1 MYAEHTHTRIYV
13 STNFWERFFHM
24 DHRTKVKKS
33 PSYASSWICFLLDV
47 EVRYGIQNRG
57 SYVPL
62 GSYLFFYCS
71 VCNKQA
77 VACLSPISMVYQDYY
92 TLLMVPIT
100 MYVLCDHDVP

>member
-57 SYVPL
+57 SYVPIL
-62 GSYLFFYCS
+62 LLFRMQQTS
-71 VCNKQA
+71 SG
-77 VACLSPISMVYQDYY
+77 LSFTYFHGISG
-92 TLLMVPIT
+92 LLHSFDGT
-100 MYVLCDHDVP
+100 YHDVCSL